1 MDAAERMDR
10 GIDRGPGG
18 DREGRRSGRVRRGK
32 QATDLNSLKQFDD
45 GMDEN
50 RFRSFDWDLIQ
61 TDQFEQM
68 NLAVRG
74 RLVEDAVSGLT
85 IVRSS
90 ITVKLPSDDRFRQSQ
105 HPNRLSIQ
113 ISRSVIELRS
123 GLDHQGA

>member
-85 IVRSS
+85 IHR
-90 ITVKLPSDDRFRQSQ
+90 TLKYHRETAFRRQVQIVSASKQTQ
-105 HPNRLSIQ
+105 HPDQSI
-113 ISRSVIELRS
+113 S
-123 GLDHQGA
+123 D